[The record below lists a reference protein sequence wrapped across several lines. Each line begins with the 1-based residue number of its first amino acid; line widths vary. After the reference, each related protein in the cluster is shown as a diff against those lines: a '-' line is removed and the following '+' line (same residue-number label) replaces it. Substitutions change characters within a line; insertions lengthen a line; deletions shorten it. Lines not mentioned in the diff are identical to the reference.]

1 LKEINLPYREMSG
14 VRPFGLASE
23 LFTANETER
32 GTGSATVDIPAV
44 FDPNRSLY
52 LKRHSDQLL
61 DVA

>member
-1 LKEINLPYREMSG
+1 MSG
-14 VRPFGLASE
+14 AYSLGLASE
-23 LFTANETER
+23 LFTANETEW
-32 GTGSATVDIPAV
+32 GTGSATVDMPVA